1 MDDLASIQQ
10 TRDLVA
16 RAKEAQR
23 LFAGTD
29 QKDVDKIV
37 EAMAKAGLKNSRKLA
52 EMAVEE
58 TGIGVVED
66 KIKKNDFASRNVYE
80 YIKDMK
86 TAGILC
92 EDKEKGII
100 EVGDPMGVLAG
111 IVPTTN
117 PTSTIIFKSIISIK
131 SRNAIV
137 FSPHPRAVGCSFEAA
152 RIMAEA
158 AESAGAPK
166 GLIGCI
172 QICTKEGTNELMSH
186 RDVDVILAT
195 GGSAMVKAA
204 YSSGKPAYGVGPGN
218 VPAYIEKSAEISKAV
233 CDIITSKTFDNSTVC
248 ASEQA
253 VIAEEAIAKEVVK
266 EFMKQGGYFVR
277 DPEDF
282 KLLEKTVIQPG
293 GGVNP
298 SVVGKSAEK
307 IANMAGI
314 KIPRGTKVLLAPL
327 DKTGKDAPLSHEK
340 LCPVLAFYIEKDWQA
355 ACERSFELLELGGMG
370 HSLVIHS
377 RDDRIIREFAL
388 KKPVNRILVNTPS
401 SFGAIGLSTGLQ
413 PSLTLGCGTKGGNIT
428 SDNVGP
434 QHLINRKRLAYSKEK
449 NISVCP
455 KDTNVFIYSRAE
467 VMNAVSDY
475 LKA

>member
-10 TRDLVA
+10 TRDLIA
-16 RAKEAQR
+16 NAKAAQS
-23 LFAGTD
+23 LFAGTN
-29 QKDVDKIV
+29 QKDVDRIV

-52 EMAVEE
+52 EMAVKE

-66 KIKKNDFASRNVYE
+66 KIKKNEFASRNVYE

-86 TAGILC
+86 TAGIIR
-92 EDKEKGII
+92 EDKENGVI

-111 IVPTTN
+111 IIPTTN
-117 PTSTIIFKSIISIK
+117 PTSTIIFKSIISVK

-137 FSPHPRAVGCSFEAA
+137 FSPHPRAVECSYETT

-166 GLIGCI
+166 GLINCI
-172 QICTKEGTNELMSH
+172 RLCTKEGTNELMSH

-204 YSSGKPAYGVGPGN
+204 YSSGKPAFGVGPGN
-218 VPAYIEKSAEISKAV
+218 VPAFIEKSAEIPKAV
-233 CDIITSKTFDNSTVC
+233 CDIITSKSFDNGTIC

-253 VIAEEAIAKEVVK
+253 VITDESIAKEVVR
-266 EFMKQGGYFVR
+266 EFIKQGGHFVL
-277 DPEDF
+277 DPNDL

-298 SVVGKSAEK
+298 SVVGKSAEM
-307 IANMAGI
+307 IAKMAGI
-314 KIPRGTKVLLAPL
+314 KVPEGTRVLIAPL
-327 DKTGKDAPLSHEK
+327 EKTGKDAPLSHEK
-340 LCPVLAFYIEKDWQA
+340 LCPVLAFYIESSWQA
-355 ACERSFELLELGGMG
+355 ACERSFELLELGGLG

-377 RDDRIIREFAL
+377 KDDRIIREFAL

-434 QHLINRKRLAYSKEK
+434 QHLINRKRLAYSREEDSDCTK
-449 NISVCP
+449 SAAVY
-455 KDTNVFIYSRAE
+455 IYSRAE
-467 VMNAVSDY
+467 VIKAISDCINA
-475 LKA
+475 

>member
-10 TRDLVA
+10 ARDLIA

-37 EAMAKAGLKNSRKLA
+37 EAMARAGLKNARKLA
-52 EMAVEE
+52 EMAVGE

-66 KIKKNDFASRNVYE
+66 KVKKNEFASRNVYE

-86 TAGILC
+86 TAGIIS
-92 EDKEKGII
+92 EDKESGII

-137 FSPHPRAVGCSFEAA
+137 FSPHPRAVGCSLEAA
-152 RIMAEA
+152 RIMEEA

-166 GLIGCI
+166 GLIGCM
-172 QICTKEGTNELMSH
+172 QLCTKEGTNELISH

-218 VPAYIEKSAEISKAV
+218 VPAFIEKSADIAKAV
-233 CDIITSKTFDNSTVC
+233 CDIITSKTFDNGTIC
-248 ASEQA
+248 ASEQS
-253 VIAEEAIAKEVVK
+253 VIAEEVIAKESIK
-266 EFMKQGGYFVR
+266 EFIKQGGYFVR
-277 DPEDF
+277 NAEEL

-314 KIPRGTKVLLAPL
+314 KVPAGTRALIAPL
-327 DKTGKDAPLSHEK
+327 DKTGKDAPLSYEK
-340 LCPVLAFYIEKDWQA
+340 LCPVLAFYIEKNWRA
-355 ACERSFELLELGGMG
+355 ACERSFELLELGGLG

-434 QHLINRKRLAYSKEK
+434 QHLINRKRLAYSKEVSGCSK
-449 NISVCP
+449 NAAVY
-455 KDTNVFIYSRAE
+455 IYSQTE
-467 VMNAVSDY
+467 VMNAVSNY

>member
-10 TRDLVA
+10 TRELI
-16 RAKEAQR
+16 AKAKAAQR

-29 QKDVDKIV
+29 QKDVDRIV
-37 EAMAKAGLKNSRKLA
+37 EAMAKAGLKYSRKLA
-52 EMAVEE
+52 EMAVAE

-66 KIKKNDFASRNVYE
+66 KVKKNEFASRNVYE

-86 TAGILC
+86 TAGIIS

-117 PTSTIIFKSIISIK
+117 PTSTIIFKSMIAIK
-131 SRNAIV
+131 SRNAII
-137 FSPHPRAVGCSFEAA
+137 FSPHPRAVGCSLEAA
-152 RIMAEA
+152 RIMSEA

-172 QICTKEGTNELMSH
+172 EICTKEGTNELISH

-218 VPAYIEKSAEISKAV
+218 VPAYIEKSAEIPKAV
-233 CDIITSKTFDNSTVC
+233 CDIITSKTFDNGTIC

-253 VIAEEAIAKEVVK
+253 VIAEEPIAKEVVK
-266 EFMKQGGYFVR
+266 EFMRQGGYFVR
-277 DPEDF
+277 DPGDL

-314 KIPRGTKVLLAPL
+314 KVPAGTRVLLAPL
-327 DKTGKDAPLSHEK
+327 DKTGKEAPLSYEK
-340 LCPVLAFYIEKDWQA
+340 LCPVLAFYIEKDWHT
-355 ACERSFELLELGGMG
+355 ACERSFELLELGGLG

-377 RDDRIIREFAL
+377 RDESIIREFAI

-434 QHLINRKRLAYSKEK
+434 QHLINRKRLAFSKEER
-449 NISVCP
+449 SVCSNN
-455 KDTNVFIYSRAE
+455 TAVYVYSRSE
-467 VMNAVSDY
+467 VMKAVSDC
-475 LKA
+475 LRA